1 MLRRLFSYSSVLC
14 FLFTMACS
22 PKTTAPA
29 TSSAAPATNMSKNMV
44 TPAGQHKFIDP
55 VNMDMT
61 VRPQD
66 DFYQYANGAWL
77 KNTPIPA
84 TESRW
89 GSFNELAE
97 FNRTALKTI
106 LDDVSTK
113 SFPAG
118 TVNQK
123 VSDFYATAMDS
134 AKAESLGFT
143 PVKPRLDRIA
153 AVKNYKELLTE
164 IGTEY
169 AEGNGLV
176 FGLYVGQDDKN
187 STVMAPKIGQSG
199 LHLPDRDYY
208 LKDDDRYKKVRAAY
222 ETHIINSFKLIG
234 ESEAKAKN
242 AANLIM
248 SFEKQIAKAST
259 PRAELRDPEKR
270 YNKMTIEDLEKICPQ
285 MNWAEFLKRQNMV
298 NAYYIVGQPSFM
310 KEVSNL
316 LKNGTLDEWKTYIT
330 WDVLNSAMPYL
341 SHDFVVESFN
351 FNKALSGQKEIQPR
365 WKTASSLTDRMLGE
379 ALGQIYV
386 DKYFKPEAKQ
396 RLIGMIDNMAK
407 IFESRIKKS
416 DWMSE
421 ETKTKALAK
430 LGTFVRKIGYP
441 DKWMDYTPLTID
453 KNKSY
458 YANVTAAIQ
467 FQHDDMVSRLGK
479 PIDRTRWGM
488 TPPTVNAY
496 YSPTMNEIVFPAG
509 ILQFP
514 FYDPNADD
522 ACNYGGIGA
531 VIGHEMTHG
540 FDDQG
545 RQYDL
550 NGNLSGWWNDTDN
563 KNFSLKADQVM
574 QQYNSFTV
582 LDTIHVNGKLTQGE
596 NLADF
601 GGLSMAYEAYKTY
614 SAQAKTNTTIDGF
627 TGDQRLFLAWA
638 QVWRTNIRPEAEA
651 QQVVTDPHSPGKYR
665 CNGPLKNMVEFYN
678 AFNVKP
684 GDKMYRADVDRAKV
698 W

>member
-1 MLRRLFSYSSVLC
+1 MFKRVFSYSSLLC
-14 FLFTMACS
+14 FVFSVACS
-22 PKTTAPA
+22 PKVP
-29 TSSAAPATNMSKNMV
+29 SSVSVGSATNMAKDMV
-44 TPAGQHKFIDP
+44 TPAGQRKFIDP
-55 VNMDMT
+55 ANMNMS

-66 DFYQYANGAWL
+66 DFYEYANGAWL
-77 KNTPIPA
+77 KATPIPA

-113 SFPAG
+113 TYPAG
-118 TVNQK
+118 TINQK
-123 VSDFYATAMDS
+123 VSDFYVTAMDS
-134 AKAESLGFT
+134 AKAESLGFA

-153 AVKNYKELLTE
+153 AVKNYKELLAE
-164 IGTEY
+164 IATEY
-169 AEGNGLV
+169 SEGNGLV

-187 STVMAPKIGQSG
+187 SSVMVPKIGQSG

-208 LKDDDRYKKVRAAY
+208 LKDDDRYKKIRASY

-234 ESEAKAKN
+234 ASEAKAKN

-248 SFEKQIAKAST
+248 TFEKQIAKAST

-285 MNWAEFLKRQNMV
+285 MNWAEFLKRQNMI
-298 NAYYIVGQPSFM
+298 NAYYIVGQPIFM

-330 WDVLNSAMPYL
+330 WDVLQSAMSYL
-341 SHDFVVESFN
+341 SHDFVVENFN
-351 FNKALSGQKEIQPR
+351 FSKALSGQKEIQPR

-407 IFESRIKKS
+407 VFEGRIKNS
-416 DWMSE
+416 DWMSA

-453 KNKSY
+453 RNKSY
-458 YANVTAAIQ
+458 YANVMAAIQ

-563 KNFSLKADQVM
+563 QKFGVKADQVM
-574 QQYNSFTV
+574 QQYNAFTV

-601 GGLSMAYEAYKTY
+601 GGLSMAYEAYKTF
-614 SAQAKTNTTIDGF
+614 SPQAKTNTKIDGF

-651 QQVVTDPHSPGKYR
+651 QQVVTDPHSPGRYR

-678 AFNVKP
+678 AFDVKP
-684 GDKMYRADVDRAKV
+684 GDKMYRADADRAKV

>member
-1 MLRRLFSYSSVLC
+1 MIKRVFSYSSLLC
-14 FLFTMACS
+14 FVFSVACS
-22 PKTTAPA
+22 PKVP
-29 TSSAAPATNMSKNMV
+29 SSVSVGSATNMAKDMV
-44 TPAGQHKFIDP
+44 TPAGQRKFIDP
-55 VNMDMT
+55 ANMNMS

-66 DFYQYANGAWL
+66 DFYEYANGAWL
-77 KNTPIPA
+77 KATPIPA

-113 SFPAG
+113 TYPAG
-118 TVNQK
+118 TINQK
-123 VSDFYATAMDS
+123 VSDFYVTAMDS
-134 AKAESLGFT
+134 AKAESLGFA

-153 AVKNYKELLTE
+153 AVKNYKELLAE
-164 IGTEY
+164 IATEY
-169 AEGNGLV
+169 SEGNGLV
-176 FGLYVGQDDKN
+176 FSLYVGQDDKN
-187 STVMAPKIGQSG
+187 SSVMVPKIGQSG

-208 LKDDDRYKKVRAAY
+208 LKDDDRYKKIRASY

-234 ESEAKAKN
+234 ASEAKAKN

-248 SFEKQIAKAST
+248 TFEKQIAKAST

-285 MNWAEFLKRQNMV
+285 MNWAEFLKKQNMI
-298 NAYYIVGQPSFM
+298 NAYYIVGQPIFM

-330 WDVLNSAMPYL
+330 WDVLQSAMSYL
-341 SHDFVVESFN
+341 SHDFVVENFN
-351 FNKALSGQKEIQPR
+351 FSKALSGQKEIQPR

-407 IFESRIKKS
+407 VFEGRIKNS
-416 DWMSE
+416 DWMSA

-453 KNKSY
+453 RNKSY
-458 YANVTAAIQ
+458 YANVMAAIQ

-563 KNFSLKADQVM
+563 QKFGVKADQVM
-574 QQYNSFTV
+574 QQYNAFTV

-601 GGLSMAYEAYKTY
+601 GGLSMAYEAYKTF
-614 SAQAKTNTTIDGF
+614 SPQAKTNTKIDGF

-651 QQVVTDPHSPGKYR
+651 QQVVTDPHSPGRYR

-678 AFNVKP
+678 AFDVKP
-684 GDKMYRADVDRAKV
+684 GDKMYRADADRAKV

>member
-1 MLRRLFSYSSVLC
+1 MLKHLFSYSSVLC
-14 FLFTMACS
+14 FLLVMACS
-22 PKTTAPA
+22 PKVSSPTGS
-29 TSSAAPATNMSKNMV
+29 TSTNMGKDV
-44 TPAGQHKFIDP
+44 TTPAGQRKFIDP
-55 VNMDMT
+55 ANMNLA

-66 DFYQYANGAWL
+66 DFYEYANGAWL

-97 FNRTALKTI
+97 FNRTALKGI
-106 LDDVSTK
+106 LEEVSAQT
-113 SFPAG
+113 FPAG
-118 TVNQK
+118 TIKQK
-123 VSDFYATAMDS
+123 VSDFYALAMDS
-134 AKAESLGFT
+134 AKAEKQGFA
-143 PVKPRLDRIA
+143 PVQPRLQRIEKI
-153 AVKNYKELLTE
+153 KNYKELLAE
-164 IGTEY
+164 IGNQY
-169 AEGNGLV
+169 AEGNNLV
-176 FGLYVGQDDKN
+176 FALFVGQDQKN
-187 STVMAPKIGQSG
+187 STVMVPTMSQSG

-208 LKDDDRYKKVRAAY
+208 LKDDDRYKKIRAAY
-222 ETHIINSFKLIG
+222 EAHIVNSFTLIG
-234 ESEAKAKN
+234 ENEAKAKA

-248 SFEKQIAKAST
+248 SFERQIAKAST

-285 MNWAEFLKRQNMV
+285 MNWAEFLKKQNMI
-298 NAYYIVGQPSFM
+298 NAYYIVGQPNFM
-310 KEVSNL
+310 KEVNNL
-316 LKNGTLDEWKTYIT
+316 LKNGTLDEWKAYMT
-330 WDVLNSAMPYL
+330 WDVLKGAMPYL
-341 SHDFVVESFN
+341 SSAFVTENFN

-365 WKTASSLTDRMLGE
+365 WKTASGLTDRVLGE

-386 DKYFKPEAKQ
+386 EKYFKPEAKA
-396 RLIGMIDNMAK
+396 RLVSMIDNVAK
-407 IFESRIKKS
+407 VFEGRIKNS
-416 DWMSE
+416 DWMSA

-430 LGTFVRKIGYP
+430 LGTFVRKIGYT
-441 DKWMDYTPLTID
+441 DKWMDYTALTID
-453 KNKSY
+453 KSKSY
-458 YANVTAAIQ
+458 YANLMAATQ
-467 FQHDDMVSRLGK
+467 FAHNDMVSRLGK

-496 YSPTMNEIVFPAG
+496 YSPSMNEIVFPAG

-550 NGNLSGWWNDTDN
+550 NGNLSGWWNDADN
-563 KNFSLKADQVM
+563 KNFNVKADQVM
-574 QQYNSFTV
+574 QQYNAFTV
-582 LDTIHVNGKLTQGE
+582 LDSIHVNGKLTQGE

-601 GGLSMAYEAYKTY
+601 GGLSMAFEAYKTY
-614 SAQAKTNTTIDGF
+614 SPQAKTTTKIDGF
-627 TGDQRLFLAWA
+627 TGDQRFFLAWA

-651 QQVVTDPHSPGKYR
+651 QQVVTDPHSPGRYR
-665 CNGPLKNMVEFYN
+665 CNGPLKNMTEFYN
-678 AFNVKP
+678 AFDVKP
-684 GDKMYRADVDRAKV
+684 GDKMYRADTDRAKV

>member
-1 MLRRLFSYSSVLC
+1 MFKRVFSYSSLLC
-14 FLFTMACS
+14 FVFSVACS
-22 PKTTAPA
+22 PKVP
-29 TSSAAPATNMSKNMV
+29 SSVSVGSATNMAKDMV
-44 TPAGQHKFIDP
+44 TPAGQRKFIDP
-55 VNMDMT
+55 ANMNMS

-66 DFYQYANGAWL
+66 DFYEYANGAWL
-77 KNTPIPA
+77 KATPIPA

-113 SFPAG
+113 TYPAG
-118 TVNQK
+118 TINQK
-123 VSDFYATAMDS
+123 VSDFYVTAMDS
-134 AKAESLGFT
+134 AKAESLGFA

-153 AVKNYKELLTE
+153 AVKNYKELLAE
-164 IGTEY
+164 IATEY
-169 AEGNGLV
+169 SEGNGLV
-176 FGLYVGQDDKN
+176 FSLYVGQDDKN
-187 STVMAPKIGQSG
+187 SSVMVPKIGQSG

-208 LKDDDRYKKVRAAY
+208 LKDDDRYKKIRASY

-234 ESEAKAKN
+234 ASEAKAKN

-248 SFEKQIAKAST
+248 TFEKQIAKAST

-285 MNWAEFLKRQNMV
+285 MNWAEFLKKQNMI
-298 NAYYIVGQPSFM
+298 NAYYIVGQPIFM

-330 WDVLNSAMPYL
+330 WDVLQSAMSYL
-341 SHDFVVESFN
+341 SHDFVVENFN
-351 FNKALSGQKEIQPR
+351 FSKALSGQKEIQPR

-407 IFESRIKKS
+407 VFEGRIKNS
-416 DWMSE
+416 DWMSA

-453 KNKSY
+453 RNKSY
-458 YANVTAAIQ
+458 YANVMAAIQ

-563 KNFSLKADQVM
+563 QKFGVKADQVM
-574 QQYNSFTV
+574 QQYNAFTF

-601 GGLSMAYEAYKTY
+601 GGLSMAYEAYKTF
-614 SAQAKTNTTIDGF
+614 SPQAKTNTKIDGF

-651 QQVVTDPHSPGKYR
+651 QQVVTDPHSPGRYR

-678 AFNVKP
+678 AFDVKP
-684 GDKMYRADVDRAKV
+684 GDKMYRADADRAKV

>member
-1 MLRRLFSYSSVLC
+1 MFKRVFSYSSLLC
-14 FLFTMACS
+14 FVFSVACS
-22 PKTTAPA
+22 PKVP
-29 TSSAAPATNMSKNMV
+29 SSVGVGSATNMAKDMV
-44 TPAGQHKFIDP
+44 TPAGQRKFIDP
-55 VNMDMT
+55 ANMNMS

-66 DFYQYANGAWL
+66 DFYEYANGAWL
-77 KNTPIPA
+77 KATPIPA

-113 SFPAG
+113 TYPAG
-118 TVNQK
+118 TINQK
-123 VSDFYATAMDS
+123 VSDFYVTAMDS
-134 AKAESLGFT
+134 AKAESLGFA

-153 AVKNYKELLTE
+153 AVKNYKELLAE
-164 IGTEY
+164 IATEY
-169 AEGNGLV
+169 SEGNGLV
-176 FGLYVGQDDKN
+176 FSLYVGQDDKN
-187 STVMAPKIGQSG
+187 SSVMVPKIGQSG

-208 LKDDDRYKKVRAAY
+208 LKDDDRYKKIRASY

-234 ESEAKAKN
+234 ASEAKAKN

-248 SFEKQIAKAST
+248 TFEKQIAKAST

-285 MNWAEFLKRQNMV
+285 MNWAEFLKRQNMI
-298 NAYYIVGQPSFM
+298 NAYYIVGQPIFM

-330 WDVLNSAMPYL
+330 WDVLQSAMSYL
-341 SHDFVVESFN
+341 SHDFVVENFN
-351 FNKALSGQKEIQPR
+351 FSKALSGQKEIQPR

-407 IFESRIKKS
+407 VFEGRIKNS
-416 DWMSE
+416 DWMSA

-453 KNKSY
+453 RNKSY
-458 YANVTAAIQ
+458 YANVMAAIQ

-563 KNFSLKADQVM
+563 QKFGVKADQVM
-574 QQYNSFTV
+574 QQYNAFTV

-601 GGLSMAYEAYKTY
+601 GGLSMAYEAYKTF
-614 SAQAKTNTTIDGF
+614 SPQAKTNTKIDGF

-651 QQVVTDPHSPGKYR
+651 QQVVTDPHSPGRYR

-678 AFNVKP
+678 AFDVKP
-684 GDKMYRADVDRAKV
+684 GDKMYRADADRAKV

>member
-1 MLRRLFSYSSVLC
+1 MFKRVFSYSSLLC
-14 FLFTMACS
+14 FVFSVACS
-22 PKTTAPA
+22 PKVP
-29 TSSAAPATNMSKNMV
+29 SSVSVGSATNMAKDMV
-44 TPAGQHKFIDP
+44 TPAGQRKFIDP
-55 VNMDMT
+55 ANMNMS

-66 DFYQYANGAWL
+66 DFYEYANGAWL
-77 KNTPIPA
+77 KATPIPA

-113 SFPAG
+113 TYPAG
-118 TVNQK
+118 TINQK
-123 VSDFYATAMDS
+123 VSDFYVTAMDS
-134 AKAESLGFT
+134 AKAESLGFA

-153 AVKNYKELLTE
+153 AVKNYKELLAE
-164 IGTEY
+164 IATEY
-169 AEGNGLV
+169 SEGNGLV
-176 FGLYVGQDDKN
+176 FSLYVGQDDKN
-187 STVMAPKIGQSG
+187 SSVMVPKIGQSG

-208 LKDDDRYKKVRAAY
+208 LKDDDRYKKIRASY

-234 ESEAKAKN
+234 ASEAKAKN

-248 SFEKQIAKAST
+248 TFEKQIAKAST

-285 MNWAEFLKRQNMV
+285 MNWAEFLKRQNMI
-298 NAYYIVGQPSFM
+298 NAYYIVGQPIFM

-330 WDVLNSAMPYL
+330 WDVLQSAMSYL
-341 SHDFVVESFN
+341 SHDFVVENFN
-351 FNKALSGQKEIQPR
+351 FSKALSGQKEIQPR

-407 IFESRIKKS
+407 VFEGRIKNS
-416 DWMSE
+416 DWMSA

-453 KNKSY
+453 RNKSY
-458 YANVTAAIQ
+458 YANVMAAIQ

-563 KNFSLKADQVM
+563 QKFGVKADQVM
-574 QQYNSFTV
+574 QQYNAFTV

-601 GGLSMAYEAYKTY
+601 GGLSMAYEAYKTF
-614 SAQAKTNTTIDGF
+614 SPQAKTNTKIDGF

-651 QQVVTDPHSPGKYR
+651 QQVVTDPHSPGRYR

-678 AFNVKP
+678 AFDVKP
-684 GDKMYRADVDRAKV
+684 GDKMYRADADRAKV

>member
-1 MLRRLFSYSSVLC
+1 MFKRVFSYSSLLC
-14 FLFTMACS
+14 FVFSVACS
-22 PKTTAPA
+22 PKVP
-29 TSSAAPATNMSKNMV
+29 SSVGVGSATNMAKDMV
-44 TPAGQHKFIDP
+44 TPAGQRKFIDP
-55 VNMDMT
+55 ANMNMS

-66 DFYQYANGAWL
+66 DFYEYANGAWL
-77 KNTPIPA
+77 KATPIPA

-113 SFPAG
+113 TYPAG
-118 TVNQK
+118 TINQK
-123 VSDFYATAMDS
+123 VSDFYVTAMDS
-134 AKAESLGFT
+134 AKAESLGFA

-153 AVKNYKELLTE
+153 AVKNYKELLAE
-164 IGTEY
+164 IATEY
-169 AEGNGLV
+169 SEGNGLV
-176 FGLYVGQDDKN
+176 FSLYVGQDDKN
-187 STVMAPKIGQSG
+187 SSVMVPKIGQSG

-208 LKDDDRYKKVRAAY
+208 LKDDDRYKKIRASY

-234 ESEAKAKN
+234 ASEAKAKN

-248 SFEKQIAKAST
+248 TFEKQIAKAST

-285 MNWAEFLKRQNMV
+285 MNWAEFLKKQNMI
-298 NAYYIVGQPSFM
+298 NAYYIVGQPIFM

-330 WDVLNSAMPYL
+330 WDVLQSAMSYL
-341 SHDFVVESFN
+341 SHDFVVENFN
-351 FNKALSGQKEIQPR
+351 FSKALSGQKEIQPR

-407 IFESRIKKS
+407 VFEGRIKNS
-416 DWMSE
+416 DWMSA

-453 KNKSY
+453 RNKSY
-458 YANVTAAIQ
+458 YANVMAAIQ

-563 KNFSLKADQVM
+563 QKFGVKADQVM
-574 QQYNSFTV
+574 QQYNAFTV

-601 GGLSMAYEAYKTY
+601 GGLSMAYEAYKTF
-614 SAQAKTNTTIDGF
+614 SPQAKTNTKIDGF

-651 QQVVTDPHSPGKYR
+651 QQVVTDPHSPGRYR

-678 AFNVKP
+678 AFDVKP
-684 GDKMYRADVDRAKV
+684 GDKMYRADADRAKV

>member
-1 MLRRLFSYSSVLC
+1 MFKRVFSYSSLLC
-14 FLFTMACS
+14 FVFSVACS
-22 PKTTAPA
+22 PKVP
-29 TSSAAPATNMSKNMV
+29 SSVSVGSATNMAKDVV
-44 TPAGQHKFIDP
+44 TPAGQRKFIDP
-55 VNMDMT
+55 ANMNMS

-66 DFYQYANGAWL
+66 DFYEYANGAWL
-77 KNTPIPA
+77 KATPIPA

-113 SFPAG
+113 TYPAG
-118 TVNQK
+118 TINQK
-123 VSDFYATAMDS
+123 VSDFYVTAMDS
-134 AKAESLGFT
+134 AKAESLGFA

-153 AVKNYKELLTE
+153 AVKNYKELLAE
-164 IGTEY
+164 IATEY
-169 AEGNGLV
+169 SEGNGLV
-176 FGLYVGQDDKN
+176 FSLYVGQDDKN
-187 STVMAPKIGQSG
+187 SSVMVPKIGQSG

-208 LKDDDRYKKVRAAY
+208 LKDDDRYKKIRASY

-234 ESEAKAKN
+234 ASEAKAKN

-248 SFEKQIAKAST
+248 TFEKQIAKAST

-285 MNWAEFLKRQNMV
+285 MNWAEFLKRQNMI
-298 NAYYIVGQPSFM
+298 NAYYIVGQPIFM

-330 WDVLNSAMPYL
+330 WDVLQSAMSYL
-341 SHDFVVESFN
+341 SHDFVVENFN
-351 FNKALSGQKEIQPR
+351 FSKALSGQKEIQPR

-407 IFESRIKKS
+407 VFEGRIKNS
-416 DWMSE
+416 DWMSA

-453 KNKSY
+453 RNKSY
-458 YANVTAAIQ
+458 YANVMAAIQ

-563 KNFSLKADQVM
+563 QKFGVKADQVM
-574 QQYNSFTV
+574 QQYNAFTV

-601 GGLSMAYEAYKTY
+601 GGLSMAYEAYKTF
-614 SAQAKTNTTIDGF
+614 SPQAKTNTKIDGF

-651 QQVVTDPHSPGKYR
+651 QQVVTDPHSPGRYR

-678 AFNVKP
+678 AFDVKP
-684 GDKMYRADVDRAKV
+684 GDKMYRADADRAKV

>member
-1 MLRRLFSYSSVLC
+1 MFKRVFSYSSLLC
-14 FLFTMACS
+14 FVFSVACS
-22 PKTTAPA
+22 PKVP
-29 TSSAAPATNMSKNMV
+29 SSVSVGSATNMAKDMV
-44 TPAGQHKFIDP
+44 TPAGQRKFIDP
-55 VNMDMT
+55 ANMNMS

-66 DFYQYANGAWL
+66 DFYEYANGAWL
-77 KNTPIPA
+77 KATPIPA

-113 SFPAG
+113 TYPAG
-118 TVNQK
+118 TINQK
-123 VSDFYATAMDS
+123 VSDFYVTAMDS
-134 AKAESLGFT
+134 AKAESLGFA

-153 AVKNYKELLTE
+153 AVKNYKELLAE
-164 IGTEY
+164 IATEY
-169 AEGNGLV
+169 SEGNGLV
-176 FGLYVGQDDKN
+176 FSLYVGQDDKN
-187 STVMAPKIGQSG
+187 SSVMVPKIGQSG

-208 LKDDDRYKKVRAAY
+208 LKDDDRYKKIRASY

-234 ESEAKAKN
+234 ASEAKAKN

-248 SFEKQIAKAST
+248 TFEKQIAKAST

-285 MNWAEFLKRQNMV
+285 MNWAEFLKKQNMI
-298 NAYYIVGQPSFM
+298 NAYYIIGQPIFM

-330 WDVLNSAMPYL
+330 WDVLQSAMSYL
-341 SHDFVVESFN
+341 SHDFVVENFN
-351 FNKALSGQKEIQPR
+351 FSKALSGQKEIQPR

-407 IFESRIKKS
+407 VFEGRIKNS
-416 DWMSE
+416 DWMSA

-453 KNKSY
+453 RNKSY
-458 YANVTAAIQ
+458 YANVMAAIQ

-563 KNFSLKADQVM
+563 QKFGVKADQVM
-574 QQYNSFTV
+574 QQYNAFTV

-601 GGLSMAYEAYKTY
+601 GGLSMAYEAYKTF
-614 SAQAKTNTTIDGF
+614 SPQAKTNTKIDGF

-651 QQVVTDPHSPGKYR
+651 QQVVTDPHSPGRYR

-678 AFNVKP
+678 AFDVKP
-684 GDKMYRADVDRAKV
+684 GDKMYRADADRAKV

>member
-1 MLRRLFSYSSVLC
+1 MFKRVFTYSSVLC
-14 FLFTMACS
+14 FVFSMACS
-22 PKTTAPA
+22 PKVSNTTGVGTP
-29 TSSAAPATNMSKNMV
+29 TNMAKDMV
-44 TPAGQHKFIDP
+44 TPAGQRKFIDP
-55 VNMDMT
+55 VNMNMS

-66 DFYQYANGAWL
+66 DFYEYANGAWL
-77 KNTPIPA
+77 KATPIPA

-97 FNRTALKTI
+97 FNRTALKSI

-113 SFPAG
+113 TFPAG
-118 TVNQK
+118 TINQK
-123 VSDFYATAMDS
+123 VSDFYVTAMDS
-134 AKAESLGFT
+134 SKAESLGYA

-153 AVKNYKELLTE
+153 AVKNYKELLAE

-208 LKDDDRYKKVRAAY
+208 LKDDDRYKKIRASY

-234 ESEAKAKN
+234 ESESKAKN

-248 SFEKQIAKAST
+248 TFEKQIAKAST

-285 MNWAEFLKRQNMV
+285 MNWAEFLKRQNMI
-298 NAYYIVGQPSFM
+298 NAYYIVGQPTFL

-330 WDVLNSAMPYL
+330 WDVLSSALPYL
-341 SHDFVVESFN
+341 SHDFVVENFN

-365 WKTASSLTDRMLGE
+365 WKTASGLTDRMLGE

-407 IFESRIKKS
+407 VFEGRIKNS
-416 DWMSE
+416 DWMSA

-458 YANVTAAIQ
+458 YANVMAAIQ

-550 NGNLSGWWNDTDN
+550 NGNLSGWWNDADN
-563 KNFSLKADQVM
+563 KNFGVKADQVM
-574 QQYNSFTV
+574 QQYNAFTV

-601 GGLSMAYEAYKTY
+601 GGLSMAYEAYRTY
-614 SAQAKTNTTIDGF
+614 SPQAKSNTKIDGF
-627 TGDQRLFLAWA
+627 TGEQRLFLAWA

-651 QQVVTDPHSPGKYR
+651 QQVVTDPHSPGRYR

-678 AFNVKP
+678 AFDVKP
-684 GDKMYRADVDRAKV
+684 GDKMYRADADRAKV

>member
-1 MLRRLFSYSSVLC
+1 MFKRVFSYSSLLC
-14 FLFTMACS
+14 FVFSVACS
-22 PKTTAPA
+22 PKVP
-29 TSSAAPATNMSKNMV
+29 SSVSVGSATNMAKDMV
-44 TPAGQHKFIDP
+44 TPAGQRKFIDP
-55 VNMDMT
+55 ANMNMS

-66 DFYQYANGAWL
+66 DFYEYANGAWL
-77 KNTPIPA
+77 KATPIPA

-97 FNRTALKTI
+97 FNRTALKTS

-113 SFPAG
+113 TYPAG
-118 TVNQK
+118 TINQK
-123 VSDFYATAMDS
+123 VSDFYVTAMDS
-134 AKAESLGFT
+134 AKAESLGFA

-153 AVKNYKELLTE
+153 AVKNYKELLAE
-164 IGTEY
+164 IATEY
-169 AEGNGLV
+169 SEGNGLV
-176 FGLYVGQDDKN
+176 FSLYVGQDDKN
-187 STVMAPKIGQSG
+187 SSVMVPKIGQSG

-208 LKDDDRYKKVRAAY
+208 LKDDDRYKKIRASY

-234 ESEAKAKN
+234 ASEAKAKN

-248 SFEKQIAKAST
+248 TFEKQIAKAST

-285 MNWAEFLKRQNMV
+285 MNWAEFLKRQNMI
-298 NAYYIVGQPSFM
+298 NAYYIVGQPIFM

-330 WDVLNSAMPYL
+330 WDVLQSAMSYL
-341 SHDFVVESFN
+341 SHDFVVENFN
-351 FNKALSGQKEIQPR
+351 FSKALSGQKEIQPR

-407 IFESRIKKS
+407 VFEGRIKNS
-416 DWMSE
+416 DWMSA

-453 KNKSY
+453 RNKSY
-458 YANVTAAIQ
+458 YANVMAAIQ

-550 NGNLSGWWNDTDN
+550 NGDLSGWWNDTDN
-563 KNFSLKADQVM
+563 QKFGVKADQVM
-574 QQYNSFTV
+574 QQYNAFTV

-601 GGLSMAYEAYKTY
+601 GGLSMAYEAYKTF
-614 SAQAKTNTTIDGF
+614 SPQAKTNTKIDGF

-651 QQVVTDPHSPGKYR
+651 QQVVTDPHSPGRYR

-678 AFNVKP
+678 AFDVKP
-684 GDKMYRADVDRAKV
+684 GDKMYRADADRAKV

>member
-1 MLRRLFSYSSVLC
+1 MIKRVFSYSSLLC
-14 FLFTMACS
+14 FVFSVACS
-22 PKTTAPA
+22 PKVP
-29 TSSAAPATNMSKNMV
+29 SSVGVGSATNMAKDMV
-44 TPAGQHKFIDP
+44 TPAGQRKFIDP
-55 VNMDMT
+55 ANMNMS

-66 DFYQYANGAWL
+66 DFYEYANGAWL
-77 KNTPIPA
+77 KATPIPA

-113 SFPAG
+113 TYPAG
-118 TVNQK
+118 TINQK
-123 VSDFYATAMDS
+123 VSDFYVTAMDS
-134 AKAESLGFT
+134 AKAESLGFA

-153 AVKNYKELLTE
+153 AVKNYKELLAE
-164 IGTEY
+164 IATEY
-169 AEGNGLV
+169 SEGNGLV
-176 FGLYVGQDDKN
+176 FSLYVGQDDKN
-187 STVMAPKIGQSG
+187 SSVMVPKIGQSG

-208 LKDDDRYKKVRAAY
+208 LKDDDRYKKIRASY

-234 ESEAKAKN
+234 ASEAKAKN

-248 SFEKQIAKAST
+248 TFEKQIAKAST

-285 MNWAEFLKRQNMV
+285 MNWAEFLKRQNMI
-298 NAYYIVGQPSFM
+298 NAYYIVGQPIFM

-330 WDVLNSAMPYL
+330 WDVLQSAMSYL
-341 SHDFVVESFN
+341 SHDFVVENFN
-351 FNKALSGQKEIQPR
+351 FSKALSGQKEIQPR

-407 IFESRIKKS
+407 VFEGRIKNS
-416 DWMSE
+416 DWMSA

-453 KNKSY
+453 RNKSY
-458 YANVTAAIQ
+458 YANVMAAIQ

-563 KNFSLKADQVM
+563 QKFGVKADQVM
-574 QQYNSFTV
+574 QQYNAFTV

-601 GGLSMAYEAYKTY
+601 GGLSMAYEAYKTF
-614 SAQAKTNTTIDGF
+614 SPQAKTNTKIDGF

-651 QQVVTDPHSPGKYR
+651 QQVVTDPHSPGRYR

-678 AFNVKP
+678 AFDVKP
-684 GDKMYRADVDRAKV
+684 GDKMYRADADRAKV

>member
-1 MLRRLFSYSSVLC
+1 MIKRVFSYSSLLC
-14 FLFTMACS
+14 FVFSVACS
-22 PKTTAPA
+22 PKVP
-29 TSSAAPATNMSKNMV
+29 SSVSVGSATNMAKDMV
-44 TPAGQHKFIDP
+44 TPAGQRKFIDP
-55 VNMDMT
+55 ANMNMS

-66 DFYQYANGAWL
+66 DFYEYANGAWL
-77 KNTPIPA
+77 KATPIPA

-113 SFPAG
+113 TYPAG
-118 TVNQK
+118 TINQK
-123 VSDFYATAMDS
+123 VSDFYVTAMDS
-134 AKAESLGFT
+134 AKAESLGFA

-153 AVKNYKELLTE
+153 AVKNYKELLAE
-164 IGTEY
+164 IATEY
-169 AEGNGLV
+169 SEGNGLV
-176 FGLYVGQDDKN
+176 FSLYVGQDDKN
-187 STVMAPKIGQSG
+187 SSVMVPKIGQSG

-208 LKDDDRYKKVRAAY
+208 LKDDDRYKKIRASY

-234 ESEAKAKN
+234 ASEAKAKN

-248 SFEKQIAKAST
+248 TFEKQIAKAST

-285 MNWAEFLKRQNMV
+285 MNWAEFLKKQNMI
-298 NAYYIVGQPSFM
+298 NAYYIVGQPIFM

-330 WDVLNSAMPYL
+330 WDVLQSAMSYL
-341 SHDFVVESFN
+341 SHDFVVENFN
-351 FNKALSGQKEIQPR
+351 FSKALSGQKEIQPR

-407 IFESRIKKS
+407 VFEGRIKNS
-416 DWMSE
+416 DWMSA

-453 KNKSY
+453 RNKSY
-458 YANVTAAIQ
+458 YANVMAAIQ

-550 NGNLSGWWNDTDN
+550 NGNLSGWWNDKDN
-563 KNFSLKADQVM
+563 QKFGVKADQVM
-574 QQYNSFTV
+574 QQYNAFTV

-601 GGLSMAYEAYKTY
+601 GGLSMAYEAYKTF
-614 SAQAKTNTTIDGF
+614 SPQAKTNTKIDGF

-651 QQVVTDPHSPGKYR
+651 QQVVTDPHSPGRYR

-678 AFNVKP
+678 AFDVKP
-684 GDKMYRADVDRAKV
+684 GDKMYRADADRAKV

>member
-1 MLRRLFSYSSVLC
+1 MFKRVFTYSSVLC
-14 FLFTMACS
+14 FVFSMACS
-22 PKTTAPA
+22 PKVSNTTSVG
-29 TSSAAPATNMSKNMV
+29 TTTNMAKDMV
-44 TPAGQHKFIDP
+44 TPVGQRKFIDP
-55 VNMDMT
+55 VNMNMS

-66 DFYQYANGAWL
+66 DFYEYANGAWL
-77 KNTPIPA
+77 KATPIPA

-97 FNRTALKTI
+97 FNRTALKSI

-113 SFPAG
+113 TFPAG
-118 TVNQK
+118 TINQK
-123 VSDFYATAMDS
+123 VSDFYVTAMDS
-134 AKAESLGFT
+134 SKAESLGYA

-153 AVKNYKELLTE
+153 AVKNYKELLAE

-208 LKDDDRYKKVRAAY
+208 LKDDDRYKKIRASY

-234 ESEAKAKN
+234 ESESKAKN

-248 SFEKQIAKAST
+248 TFEKQIAKAST

-285 MNWAEFLKRQNMV
+285 MNWAEFLKRQNMI
-298 NAYYIVGQPSFM
+298 NAYYIVGQPTFL

-316 LKNGTLDEWKTYIT
+316 LKNGTLDEWKTYIM
-330 WDVLNSAMPYL
+330 WDVLSSALPYL
-341 SHDFVVESFN
+341 SHDFVVENFN

-365 WKTASSLTDRMLGE
+365 WKTASGLTDRMLGE

-407 IFESRIKKS
+407 VFEGRIKNS
-416 DWMSE
+416 DWMSA

-441 DKWMDYTPLTID
+441 DKWMDYTLLTID

-550 NGNLSGWWNDTDN
+550 NGNLSGWWNDADN
-563 KNFSLKADQVM
+563 KNFGVKADQVM
-574 QQYNSFTV
+574 QQYNAFTV

-614 SAQAKTNTTIDGF
+614 SQQAKSKTKIDGF
-627 TGDQRLFLAWA
+627 TGEQRLFLAWA

-651 QQVVTDPHSPGKYR
+651 QQVVTDPHSPGRYR

-678 AFNVKP
+678 AFDVKP
-684 GDKMYRADVDRAKV
+684 GDKMYRADTDRAKV

>member
-1 MLRRLFSYSSVLC
+1 MFKRVFSYSSLLC
-14 FLFTMACS
+14 FVFSVACS
-22 PKTTAPA
+22 PKVP
-29 TSSAAPATNMSKNMV
+29 SSVSVGSATNMAKDMV
-44 TPAGQHKFIDP
+44 TPAGQRKFIDP
-55 VNMDMT
+55 ANMNMS

-66 DFYQYANGAWL
+66 DFYEYANGAWL
-77 KNTPIPA
+77 KATPIPA

-113 SFPAG
+113 TYPAG
-118 TVNQK
+118 TINQK
-123 VSDFYATAMDS
+123 VSDFYVTAMDS
-134 AKAESLGFT
+134 AKAESLGFA

-153 AVKNYKELLTE
+153 AVKNYKELLAE
-164 IGTEY
+164 IATEY
-169 AEGNGLV
+169 SEGNGLV
-176 FGLYVGQDDKN
+176 FSLYVGQDDKN
-187 STVMAPKIGQSG
+187 SSVMVPKIGQSG

-208 LKDDDRYKKVRAAY
+208 LKDDDRYKKIRASY

-234 ESEAKAKN
+234 ASEAKAKN

-248 SFEKQIAKAST
+248 TFEKQIAKAST

-285 MNWAEFLKRQNMV
+285 MNWAEFLKKQNMI
-298 NAYYIVGQPSFM
+298 NAYYIVGQPIFM

-330 WDVLNSAMPYL
+330 WDVLQSAMSYL
-341 SHDFVVESFN
+341 SHDFVVENFN
-351 FNKALSGQKEIQPR
+351 FSKALSGQKEIQPR

-407 IFESRIKKS
+407 VFEGRIKNS
-416 DWMSE
+416 DWMSA

-453 KNKSY
+453 RNKSY
-458 YANVTAAIQ
+458 YANVMAAIQ

-563 KNFSLKADQVM
+563 QKFGVKADQVM
-574 QQYNSFTV
+574 QQYNAFTV

-601 GGLSMAYEAYKTY
+601 GGLSMAYEAYKTF
-614 SAQAKTNTTIDGF
+614 SPQAKTNTKIDGF

-651 QQVVTDPHSPGKYR
+651 QQVVTDPHSPGRYR

-678 AFNVKP
+678 AFDVKP
-684 GDKMYRADVDRAKV
+684 GDKMYRADADRAKV